1 MADRVIAT
9 TDGVAPVRVA
19 PVPGVP
25 FRGAAPMSDVTA
37 AAAAG
42 PLRFARYAFG
52 PNLLGYCGPD
62 AAAELFE
69 LATDG
74 HDAAGM
80 RALARGFEGAW
91 PYLEL
96 IARANG
102 IADPLDARVVD
113 AYWLGNELLDACA
126 TRAFSHSLADRFRG
140 RLRPDAW
147 RWLAAKPEFGARP
160 VHAFHVFEVFPRVGL
175 IRSGST
181 DGLLTV
187 VDRCRV
193 RWGRVLERDGDWLVV
208 SSRPIV
214 LRGGRLALGD
224 ARPERV
230 RAWQDGRGF
239 VPAVGPGD
247 DLSLHWDWACE
258 RLDRTR
264 LARLAG
270 WTQRALVVANRT
282 I

>member
-1 MADRVIAT
+1 MAESR
-9 TDGVAPVRVA
+9 APVA
-19 PVPGVP
+19 G
-25 FRGAAPMSDVTA
+25 
-37 AAAAG
+37 AG

-74 HDAAGM
+74 RDGAGI

-96 IARANG
+96 IARANA
-102 IADPLDARVVD
+102 IADPLDERVVD
-113 AYWLGNELLDACA
+113 AYWLGSDLLDACA
-126 TRAFSHSLADRFRG
+126 TRAFGDSLATRFQP

-147 RWLAAKPEFGARP
+147 RWLAGKPAAGARP
-160 VHAFHVFEVFPRVGL
+160 VHAFHVFDVFPRVGL

-187 VDRCRV
+187 ADHCRV
-193 RWGRVLERDGDWLVV
+193 RWGRVQEQAGDWLVV
-208 SSRPIV
+208 ESRPLE
-214 LRGGRLALGD
+214 LRAGRLALG
-224 ARPERV
+224 APRAERV
-230 RAWQDGRGF
+230 RAWRDGRGF
-239 VPAVGPGD
+239 LPAIGRGD
-247 DLSLHWDWACE
+247 VVSMHWDWACE
-258 RLDRTR
+258 RLDGGQLGR
-264 LARLAG
+264 LAA
-270 WTQRALVVANRT
+270 WTRSALDVANQT